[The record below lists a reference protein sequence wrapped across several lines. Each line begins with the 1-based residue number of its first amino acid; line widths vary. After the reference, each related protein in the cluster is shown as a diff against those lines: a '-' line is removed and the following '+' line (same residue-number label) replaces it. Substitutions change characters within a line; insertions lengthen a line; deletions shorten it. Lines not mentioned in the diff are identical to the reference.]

1 MYDVSYIEQ
10 LSKPFTFFNIR
21 RYNIEQLSQIVV
33 LYIRRDSQSRFQ
45 YFKVVFDISKS
56 FSIFQSRFRYFKV
69 VFDISKSFSIFQNRF
84 RYFKIVFDISKS
96 FPIAIEELLHCHEL
110 VCVRHNDESVLCQN
124 IIACLVVFLVVV
136 NCYDMIHDDG
146 VVTVFL
152 SFGIVVA

>member
-1 MYDVSYIEQ
+1 MLYDVSYIEQ

-56 FSIFQSRFRYFKV
+56 FSIFQS
-69 VFDISKSFSIFQNRF
+69 RF

>member
-1 MYDVSYIEQ
+1 MLYDVSYIEQ

-45 YFKVVFDISKS
+45 
-56 FSIFQSRFRYFKV
+56 YFKV

>member
-56 FSIFQSRFRYFKV
+56 FSIFQS
-69 VFDISKSFSIFQNRF
+69 RF

>member
-33 LYIRRDSQSRFQ
+33 LYIRRDSQNRFR
-45 YFKVVFDISKS
+45 YFKIVFVISKS
-56 FSIFQSRFRYFKV
+56 FSIFQSRFQYFKV
-69 VFDISKSFSIFQNRF
+69 
-84 RYFKIVFDISKS
+84 VFDISKS

>member
-33 LYIRRDSQSRFQ
+33 LYIRRDSQSRFK
-45 YFKVVFDISKS
+45 YFKI
-56 FSIFQSRFRYFKV
+56 

-84 RYFKIVFDISKS
+84 RYFKVVFDISKS

>member
-1 MYDVSYIEQ
+1 MLYDVSYIEQ

-33 LYIRRDSQSRFQ
+33 LYIRRDSQ
-45 YFKVVFDISKS
+45 
-56 FSIFQSRFRYFKV
+56 
-69 VFDISKSFSIFQNRF
+69 NRF
-84 RYFKIVFDISKS
+84 RYFKIVFVISKS

>member
-1 MYDVSYIEQ
+1 MMFLTQNNFPNRLPFLIFVAIILNSFPKLLYYIFVVI
-10 LSKPFTFFNIR
+10 LKVVFNISKSFS
-21 RYNIEQLSQIVV
+21 IF
-33 LYIRRDSQSRFQ
+33 QSRFR
-45 YFKVVFDISKS
+45 YFKIVFDISKS
-56 FSIFQSRFRYFKV
+56 FSIFQSRFRYFK
-69 VFDISKSFSIFQNRF
+69 
-84 RYFKIVFDISKS
+84 IVFVISKS

>member
-1 MYDVSYIEQ
+1 MFLTYNNFPNRLPFLIFVAIILNSFPKLLYYI
-10 LSKPFTFFNIR
+10 F
-21 RYNIEQLSQIVV
+21 VV
-33 LYIRRDSQSRFQ
+33 IL
-45 YFKVVFDISKS
+45 KVVFNISKS
-56 FSIFQSRFRYFKV
+56 FSIFQS
-69 VFDISKSFSIFQNRF
+69 RF

-110 VCVRHNDESVLCQN
+110 VCVRHNDESDLCQN

>member
-1 MYDVSYIEQ
+1 MLYDVSYIEQ

-33 LYIRRDSQSRFQ
+33 LYIRRDSQSRFR
-45 YFKVVFDISKS
+45 YFKIVFNISKS
-56 FSIFQSRFRYFKV
+56 FSIFQS
-69 VFDISKSFSIFQNRF
+69 RF

>member
-33 LYIRRDSQSRFQ
+33 LYIRRDS
-45 YFKVVFDISKS
+45 
-56 FSIFQSRFRYFKV
+56 QSRFRYFKV